1 MRFYPGFGGS
11 NRLDFF
17 SPYGVSMSLLFF
29 SSVNSSRT
37 GHKSDAW
44 RLRVSKSLTQGMWH
58 QSLITRPDA
67 AMTGWL
73 YIALRSLTLLGSYTN
88 GRISHLKISR
98 WMSSDPCRHSCH
110 RTSTPLYSPHPLSCK
125 PFHCTSIRSDKPHH
139 TIILPLKLG
148 RLTLAQDST

>member
-1 MRFYPGFGGS
+1 MKKRRIVIYTDEDGTISTTFSDGAHGEGYQRFFNANAVTETSRLTRFYPGFGGS

-58 QSLITRPDA
+58 QSLD
-67 AMTGWL
+67 
-73 YIALRSLTLLGSYTN
+73 
-88 GRISHLKISR
+88 
-98 WMSSDPCRHSCH
+98 HSARCCYDGLA
-110 RTSTPLYSPHPLSCK
+110 LYSFK
-125 PFHCTSIRSDKPHH
+125 VID
-139 TIILPLKLG
+139 
-148 RLTLAQDST
+148 LAG